1 MKDNIWWTRLSRIE
15 TEKRLLS
22 NLFHAELLLIWYAL
36 CSVIISIYLLES
48 NEKLPQYLFV
58 SFSVMTLAASLYIN
72 TQSYKE
78 RAIKIK
84 ACYERLGVLYQK
96 CSGIL
101 LINIE
106 ENIRKEYLECL
117 DMCENHTSMDYYR
130 AVVRTMYLNMTCKKS
145 IEHAKKLKK
154 ITIKP
159 NWYMYIAFYFNSFKI
174 FFFRSVLY
182 FLPIIIWFLSRWLE
196 MTACVD

>member
-1 MKDNIWWTRLSRIE
+1 MSRIE

-48 NEKLPQYLFV
+48 QENHPQYLFV

-84 ACYERLGVLYQK
+84 ACYERLGLLYQK
-96 CSGIL
+96 CSGIF

-106 ENIRKEYLECL
+106 ERIRKEYLECL

-130 AVVRTMYLNMTCKKS
+130 AVVRTTYLNMGDNQR
-145 IEHAKKLKK
+145 ENR

-159 NWYMYIAFYFNSFKI
+159 NWYMYVAFYFNSFRML
-174 FFFRSVLY
+174 FFRFVLY
-182 FLPIIIWFLSRWLE
+182 LLPIIIFSISNGWLE
-196 MTACVD
+196 ITARVD